1 MISKETFCK
10 VIDEVQAVNE
20 RIDNLQEV
28 NSGLALSFVEE
39 YSIQDELISVLEEDM
54 NLYVD
59 PKYGS
64 TISWW
69 IYETNFGKDSPYI
82 WLNKG
87 KKDEEK
93 LILDTVEK
101 LYDYCVKEGK
111 SNSRKA

>member
-1 MISKETFCK
+1 MISKETFCR
-10 VIDEVQAVNE
+10 VINEVQAVNE
-20 RIDNLQEV
+20 RIDELQDV
-28 NSGLALSFVEE
+28 NPSFASGIVEE
-39 YSIQDELISVLEEDM
+39 YSIQDELISVLEENM

-69 IYETNFGKDSPYI
+69 IYDTEFGKNSPYI